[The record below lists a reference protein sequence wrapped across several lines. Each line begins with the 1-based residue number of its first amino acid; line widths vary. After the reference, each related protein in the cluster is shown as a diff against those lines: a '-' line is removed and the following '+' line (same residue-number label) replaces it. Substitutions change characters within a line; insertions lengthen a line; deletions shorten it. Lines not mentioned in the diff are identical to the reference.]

1 MSINV
6 CVCFLEYDNI
16 PFHGTLI
23 LILERLPSRKYTNP
37 TFSFVKKSRESGKKI
52 EYRTEMSL
60 VLTLYSRMHI

>member
-1 MSINV
+1 M

-16 PFHGTLI
+16 PFHSTLI

-37 TFSFVKKSRESGKKI
+37 TFSFVKKSRERESEKKI
-52 EYRTEMSL
+52 KYRTEMSL